1 MDQGDDLLEA
11 RCGKEIGMGVNL
23 RELALRL
30 KVIEILGRYHRA
42 KRQLYVMR
50 QWKRA
55 LIHPN

>member
-1 MDQGDDLLEA
+1 MEA

>member
-1 MDQGDDLLEA
+1 MDLD
-11 RCGKEIGMGVNL
+11 L

-30 KVIEILGRYHRA
+30 KVIEILGRYQRV

>member
-1 MDQGDDLLEA
+1 MA
-11 RCGKEIGMGVNL
+11 ACCVKEKGMGLDL
-23 RELALRL
+23 RRLALRL

-42 KRQLYVMR
+42 KRQLYVLR